1 MGGRFSPPPFNI
13 VKRACYHFF
22 RHFFEGGVEVYNI
35 RKVGGLMPRKY
46 DNNFKSMIVNLIVNE
61 KHSTIRTAEQ
71 FEIPLKTLEKWIT
84 AYNKDNKV
92 FDKDYLTSAKQ
103 IELLKKKVSRLER
116 DNEILKKTIILL
128 AKKE

>member
-1 MGGRFSPPPFNI
+1 MNSVYCI
-13 VKRACYHFF
+13 DLKRKLCT
-22 RHFFEGGVEVYNI
+22 EVCLNC
-35 RKVGGLMPRKY
+35 K
-46 DNNFKSMIVNLIVNE
+46 
-61 KHSTIRTAEQ
+61 STIKIAHEYHVP
-71 FEIPLKTLEKWIT
+71 IKTLEKWIT

-116 DNEILKKTIILL
+116 DNEILKKTITLL